1 MTDRLLFTVLAGA
14 ILLAAGS
21 NAATAQT
28 QPAQTQPAP
37 PAAQKKTTPVTKQP
51 AQPAPAQAGAPSPSL
66 LGQYGDWGVYVSQA
80 PKTKICFALTQPK
93 ERLPANLKRDP
104 AYFFISTRPGENVKS
119 EVSVLVGFPLKED
132 VDTSIQIGSDSYSLY
147 ARKDGAWVR
156 NIAEE
161 ARLVESLR
169 KGSSFTV
176 KSTSLR
182 GNVTT
187 DRYSLSGVTQAL
199 ERVATEC
206 R

>member
-1 MTDRLLFTVLAGA
+1 MTDRLLFAALAGA

-21 NAATAQT
+21 NSATAEA

-37 PAAQKKTTPVTKQP
+37 AAQKKAAPAAKQP
-51 AQPAPAQAGAPSPSL
+51 AQPAPAQEAAPSPSL

-104 AYFFISTRPGENVKS
+104 AYFFVSTRPGENVKN
-119 EVSVLVGFPLKED
+119 EVSVLVGYPLKED

-156 NIAEE
+156 NVVEE
-161 ARLVESLR
+161 ARLLESLR

-187 DRYSLSGVTQAL
+187 DRYSLSGVSQAL
-199 ERVATEC
+199 DRVAAEC

>member
-1 MTDRLLFTVLAGA
+1 MTDRLLFAALAGA
-14 ILLAAGS
+14 ILLAAS
-21 NAATAQT
+21 TNSATAQA

-37 PAAQKKTTPVTKQP
+37 AAQKKAAPAAKKP
-51 AQPAPAQAGAPSPSL
+51 AQPTPAQAGAPSPSL
-66 LGQYGDWGVYVSQA
+66 LGQYGDWGVYASQA

-93 ERLPANLKRDP
+93 ERLPANLKRDS
-104 AYFFISTRPGENVKS
+104 AYFFVSTRPGENVS
-119 EVSVLVGFPLKED
+119 NEVSVLVGFPLKED
-132 VDTSIQIGSDSYSLY
+132 VDASIQIGSDSYSLY

-169 KGSSFTV
+169 KGSSLTI

-187 DRYSLSGVTQAL
+187 DRYSLSGISQAL
-199 ERVATEC
+199 DRVAAEC

>member
-1 MTDRLLFTVLAGA
+1 MTMTDRLLYAALAGA
-14 ILLAAGS
+14 ILAAAS
-21 NAATAQT
+21 SSLATAQAP
-28 QPAQTQPAP
+28 QPAK
-37 PAAQKKTTPVTKQP
+37 PAAQKAAP
-51 AQPAPAQAGAPSPSL
+51 AQPAAASPSL
-66 LGQYGDWGVYVSQA
+66 LGQYGDWGVYLSQNS
-80 PKTKICFALTQPK
+80 KTKICFALSQPK

-104 AYFFISTRPGENVKS
+104 AYFFVSTRPGENVKN
-119 EVSVLVGFPLKED
+119 EVSILVGFSLKED
-132 VDTSIQIGSDSYSLY
+132 VDASLQIGSDSYSLY

-169 KGSSFTV
+169 KGSSLTV

-199 ERVATEC
+199 DRAAQEC